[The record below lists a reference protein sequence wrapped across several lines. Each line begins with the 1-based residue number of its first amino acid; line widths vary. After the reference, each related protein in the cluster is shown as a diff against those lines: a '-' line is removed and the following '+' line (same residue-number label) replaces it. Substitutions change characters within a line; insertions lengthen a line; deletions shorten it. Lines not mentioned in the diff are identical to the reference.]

1 MSRFTNIFGITIA
14 IAVVMWFT
22 SCEKE
27 VPVITPPEIDKWE
40 LRSVIAGDYKVY
52 DTLGDYLYEMQ
63 IIRIKDLTN
72 SIADSLRFENFD
84 NEFSLTV
91 AQFKWENYLMGVN
104 LGSHNP
110 LYDTNNKRWKIH
122 SGLSDMYNNFK
133 NDTIRLRFQKT
144 NINYWVE
151 DAVPYY
157 ACDCKQ
163 IAVKQH

>member
-1 MSRFTNIFGITIA
+1 MRRYVKWATRILFCIILCVACKKDKVPNTIA
-14 IAVVMWFT
+14 
-22 SCEKE
+22 E
-27 VPVITPPEIDKWE
+27 VDIWE
-40 LRSVIAGDYKVY
+40 NRSVIAGDYKVY
-52 DTLGDYLYEMQ
+52 DTLGNYLYEMQ
-63 IIRIKDLTN
+63 ITRIKYSTN

-84 NEFSLTV
+84 NEFSFTV
-91 AQFKWENYLMGVN
+91 EQYKWSNGLMAVN
-104 LGSHNP
+104 IGGH
-110 LYDTNNKRWKIH
+110 DTLFDSNNKRWKLWA
-122 SGLSDMYNNFK
+122 GLYDDYNTFI

>member
-1 MSRFTNIFGITIA
+1 MSRYVKWVTVMLICIMLSVACKKDKVPNSIA
-14 IAVVMWFT
+14 EQDI
-22 SCEKE
+22 
-27 VPVITPPEIDKWE
+27 WE

-52 DTLGDYLYEMQ
+52 DTLGNYLYEMQ
-63 IIRIKDLTN
+63 ISRIKYSTN

-84 NEFSLTV
+84 NEFSFTV
-91 AQFKWENYLMGVN
+91 EQYKWSNRLMGVRI
-104 LGSHNP
+104 GSHNI

-122 SGLSDMYNNFK
+122 SGLSDIYNNFE

-157 ACDCKQ
+157 VCDCKQ